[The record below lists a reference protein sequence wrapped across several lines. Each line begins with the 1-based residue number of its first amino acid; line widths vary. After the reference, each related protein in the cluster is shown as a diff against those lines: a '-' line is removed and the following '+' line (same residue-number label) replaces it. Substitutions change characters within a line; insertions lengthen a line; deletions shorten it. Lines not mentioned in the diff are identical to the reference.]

1 MISSGAFAYDEV
13 MRKIPWCVI
22 LTMIKDQGRM
32 RKKEEEEE
40 EMLETEEEELAFF
53 GLA

>member
-1 MISSGAFAYDEV
+1 

-32 RKKEEEEE
+32 SKKEEKEEEE

>member
-1 MISSGAFAYDEV
+1 

-32 RKKEEEEE
+32 HKKEETEEEE

>member
-1 MISSGAFAYDEV
+1 
-13 MRKIPWCVI
+13 MRKTPWCVI

-32 RKKEEEEE
+32 RKKAETEEEE
-40 EMLETEEEELAFF
+40 EMIETEEDELAFF

>member
-1 MISSGAFAYDEV
+1 

-22 LTMIKDQGRM
+22 LTMIKDQGRI
-32 RKKEEEEE
+32 RKKKETED

-53 GLA
+53 GLNN

>member
-1 MISSGAFAYDEV
+1 

-32 RKKEEEEE
+32 RKKEETEEEE
-40 EMLETEEEELAFF
+40 EMIETEEDELAFF